1 MCINSSLGR
10 SALCNCLIPSISAR
24 LISHLAILSYCRD
37 PDGYYIEICNC
48 DETLTKYSLGEKDE
62 LPGYEESIR
71 PISFRTASM
80 IMNLVQ
86 RWIEKLEIE
95 TSNMEDV
102 FEKVNDTDGTIQQVA
117 DLLGY
122 KHTTGIDESIL
133 QTLKDRHSIYGDIW
147 QNEEESD
154 IEDILRAAGN
164 GEKYRTYTNVH

>member
-1 MCINSSLGR
+1 
-10 SALCNCLIPSISAR
+10 LIPSISAR

-71 PISFRTASM
+71 HISFRTASM
-80 IMNLVQ
+80 TMNLMQ

-95 TSNMEDV
+95 TVNMEDV

-117 DLLGY
+117 DLLGC
-122 KHTTGIDESIL
+122 KHTTGLDESIL
-133 QTLKDRHSIYGDIW
+133 HSIYGDIW

-154 IEDILRAAGN
+154 IEDILRSAGN
-164 GEKYRTYTNVH
+164 GETYRTYTNVH

>member
-1 MCINSSLGR
+1 M
-10 SALCNCLIPSISAR
+10 
-24 LISHLAILSYCRD
+24 
-37 PDGYYIEICNC
+37 
-48 DETLTKYSLGEKDE
+48 T
-62 LPGYEESIR
+62 
-71 PISFRTASM
+71 
-80 IMNLVQ
+80 MNLMQ

-95 TSNMEDV
+95 TVNMEDV

-117 DLLGY
+117 DLLGC